1 MNMSCIVDQH
11 DIVGADDFDQNEDF
25 KDNHEQSILH
35 KSLSMTD
42 LAKSMQN
49 NEQRMEKIIPL
60 AKSSSM
66 INLVSLKDL
75 NPNTEFLK
83 TAIKDLEEHRQEQ
96 ASIETQIQSLMEKS
110 LKRREQF
117 RAVWGVSPRS
127 INQKRDVKTV
137 INVQN
142 VSFTGSGEY
151 INEGFAKKKHK
162 LIFFVKIVSQ

>member
-11 DIVGADDFDQNEDF
+11 DIVGADDFDQNEDS

-42 LAKSMQN
+42 LAKSIQN
-49 NEQRMEKIIPL
+49 NQQRMEKIIPL

-142 VSFTGSGEY
+142 VSFTGSGE
-151 INEGFAKKKHK
+151 
-162 LIFFVKIVSQ
+162 

>member
-1 MNMSCIVDQH
+1 
-11 DIVGADDFDQNEDF
+11 
-25 KDNHEQSILH
+25 
-35 KSLSMTD
+35 MTD

-127 INQKRDVKTV
+127 INQKRDMKTV

-142 VSFTGSGEY
+142 VSFTGSGE
-151 INEGFAKKKHK
+151 
-162 LIFFVKIVSQ
+162 

>member
-1 MNMSCIVDQH
+1 MNMSCVVDQH
-11 DIVGADDFDQNEDF
+11 DIVGGDDFDQNEDF

-142 VSFTGSGEY
+142 VSFTGSGEGPLTNY
-151 INEGFAKKKHK
+151 
-162 LIFFVKIVSQ
+162 VMQ